1 MSSGNPFRTSQ
12 AFHQP
17 PSIPRASFI
26 NTDISVPKARRGE
39 SDYVL
44 EDAASPPLKTKKS
57 VRIASPTTTIPP
69 HPDFAHEDVTLNEL
83 MAMRSTQGPP
93 SSPPPPITP
102 AGFAN
107 NSITAS
113 EANAQVVGKDAM
125 ATADTL
131 PSAKPLYNRPQAAL
145 SPGRVPPNP
154 FAKTLA
160 SLESQEKEG
169 ATEERT
175 STQRPSL
182 GNNRASLDVES
193 FKNLLLTGKPTPRPS
208 GPSAQPMSASG
219 THFESGSSTDAS
231 SISRQSIF
239 EHPQE
244 TQEES
249 PQTPVNMPESD
260 EDDNIGAVSEVNKG
274 KKKPPP
280 TPKHRHGKLV
290 TQRQPQTV
298 SFDTFT
304 ATDSA
309 FPPVI
314 RRADS
319 SDTSKP
325 LPPAPAIPLSPRINT
340 QETTPIQSPPI
351 RPRQEDS
358 PTLSEG
364 QTRPKKTPPPVPLAR
379 RQSQLKTSTV
389 GSRPRSSSNLTI
401 SSQHSVD
408 GLQSPVPNNYDPISG
423 AGAKSPPAPPPS
435 RRGARLAN
443 LGDASANSSS
453 TELPQG
459 AASIRTPRSVP
470 ETIQSPRQPT
480 QESEPPSPAPSI
492 HRSSSI
498 SSTRKAPRNVSGGST
513 GSTMPPPPPPPRR
526 RQSNRSSLDQQR
538 PYVPSSS
545 SPTDSRRTST
555 EYRRS
560 STEIRRTSVA
570 SDRRSYATVDEKG
583 ENEYALYSPNEESEK
598 RLGSSGD
605 ENVGVNSSGVGKEGT
620 SIGARSDSS
629 NILDD
634 MEKFQ
639 REIDALR
646 VKFKQS
652 G

>member
-17 PSIPRASFI
+17 PSIPQASFI

-44 EDAASPPLKTKKS
+44 ENAASPPPKTKKS
-57 VRIASPTTTIPP
+57 VRIVSPTTTISP
-69 HPDFAHEDVTLNEL
+69 HPDFGHEDVTLNEL
-83 MAMRSTQGPP
+83 MAKRSSQGPL
-93 SSPPPPITP
+93 SSPPPPVTP

-113 EANAQVVGKDAM
+113 EANAQVVGNDAM
-125 ATADTL
+125 ATADIL
-131 PSAKPLYNRPQAAL
+131 PNSSSLHNRPQAAL

-169 ATEERT
+169 ATEERK
-175 STQRPSL
+175 SAQRPSP

-193 FKNLLLTGKPTPRPS
+193 FKNLLLTGRPTRRPS
-208 GPSAQPMSASG
+208 GSSAQPTSAG
-219 THFESGSSTDAS
+219 GAHLESSSSTDTS

-244 TQEES
+244 IHDES
-249 PQTPVNMPESD
+249 PQTSVDTLESD
-260 EDDNIGAVSEVNKG
+260 EDDRMGVVSEANKG

-290 TQRQPQTV
+290 TQRQPQIV
-298 SFDTFT
+298 SFDSFT
-304 ATDSA
+304 ATEPA

-325 LPPAPAIPLSPRINT
+325 LPPAPAIPQSPRINT

-351 RPRQEDS
+351 RPTQGDS
-358 PTLSEG
+358 PTTSQG

-379 RQSQLKTSTV
+379 RQSQLKTSTT
-389 GSRPRSSSNLTI
+389 GSRARSSSNLTI

-408 GLQSPVPNNYDPISG
+408 GLQSPVPSNYDHSPG
-423 AGAKSPPAPPPS
+423 AGARSPPAPPPS

-443 LGDASANSSS
+443 LGDSSANSSS
-453 TELPQG
+453 TELPQR

-470 ETIQSPRQPT
+470 ETIPSPRQST

-498 SSTRKAPRNVSGGST
+498 SSTRRAPRNVSGGST
-513 GSTMPPPPPPPRR
+513 GSTMPPPPPPRR
-526 RQSNRSSLDQQR
+526 RQSNRSSLDQPR

-545 SPTDSRRTST
+545 SPTESRRTST

-570 SDRRSYATVDEKG
+570 SDRRSYATVDEKA
-583 ENEYALYSPNEESEK
+583 ENEYALYSPNEEIEK

-605 ENVGVNSSGVGKEGT
+605 ENAGVNSSGGGKESMG
-620 SIGARSDSS
+620 IEARSDSS

-646 VKFKQS
+646 VKFKQA